1 MLESSTLKTSVNA
14 VMAQSLMGW
23 PSQLNGSSP
32 GGTCDNA
39 LCYAPE
45 YSLGERFVQDLAGRV
60 AFITGAASGIG
71 FGIATAL
78 GRAGMKL
85 MLADIEQAPLD
96 DAANQLQELDMEVHT
111 CLCDVSDRASVQA
124 AAEATLDTFGK
135 VHVLCNNAG
144 VSSGGLLEE
153 CEPSDWDWV
162 IGVNYLGVL
171 HGCQAFIPHIK
182 RQAEG
187 GHIVNTS
194 SMAGLLGGMA
204 GWGPYN
210 STKFAVVGL
219 TEVLRQEGREGGFG
233 ASVLCPGGVNT
244 NIFDAPRNRPT
255 RYGPQRSKV
264 AYSGTDTDM
273 TKALDPMVVGELVRE
288 AIIANRLY
296 IFTDPR
302 FRSLLER
309 RYERILED
317 LDWAAASASLVGAPG
332 ARP

>member
-1 MLESSTLKTSVNA
+1 M
-14 VMAQSLMGW
+14 
-23 PSQLNGSSP
+23 
-32 GGTCDNA
+32 
-39 LCYAPE
+39 
-45 YSLGERFVQDLAGRV
+45 QDLSGRV
-60 AFITGAASGIG
+60 AFVTGAASGIG
-71 FGIATAL
+71 LGIATAL

-85 MLADIEQAPLD
+85 MLADIERPPLD
-96 DAANQLQELDMEVHT
+96 VAADHLRTLGIELAT
-111 CLCDVSDRASVQA
+111 CACDVSDRASVFA
-124 AAEATLDTFGK
+124 AAEATLDTFGEI
-135 VHVLCNNAG
+135 HVVCNNAG
-144 VSSGGLLEE
+144 VSSGGLVEE
-153 CEPSDWDWV
+153 CAQSDWDWV

-171 HGCQAFIPHIK
+171 YGCQAFIPHIK

-244 NIFDAPRNRPT
+244 NIFDAPRNRPE

-273 TKALDPMVVGELVRE
+273 AKALDPRVVGELVRE
-288 AIIANRLY
+288 SIVENRLY

-302 FRSLLER
+302 FRELLER
-309 RYERILED
+309 RFTRILED
-317 LDWAAASASLVGAPG
+317 LDWSAASNALAEGNAPG
-332 ARP
+332 TR